1 MLLIYLFIYNLRF
14 PFWMGIFFKVNF
26 EKVYLLKNKVMD
38 LKCKNPRWG
47 VLFSYGFYP
56 MASP

>member
-1 MLLIYLFIYNLRF
+1 
-14 PFWMGIFFKVNF
+14 MGIFFKVNF
-26 EKVYLLKNKVMD
+26 EMVYLLKNKVMD